1 MKKAIIVLLG
11 TLTLF
16 IACGEKEVEKPEN
29 LIGEDEMVDIL
40 YDITLLQA
48 IKSYRPKDLKDNNI
62 EVSTYVYKKYDI
74 DSITFAESQSY
85 YAANLEVYER
95 IHKKVKAKMEV
106 EKKKYEPEKDDE
118 EKGAKEQA
126 KDTVESE
133 EVKKDSL
140 NENKK

>member
-1 MKKAIIVLLG
+1 MKKAIVILLG

-16 IACGEKEVEKPEN
+16 TACGENEVEKPEN

-48 IKSYRPKDLKDNNI
+48 IKSYKPKNLRDNNVD
-62 EVSTYVYKKYDI
+62 VSTYVYKKYDI

-95 IHKKVKAKMEV
+95 IHKKVKAKMEE
-106 EKKKYEPEKDDE
+106 EKKKYKSEFDEKSE
-118 EKGAKEQA
+118 AINE
-126 KDTVESE
+126 E
-133 EVKKDSL
+133 EVIQDE
-140 NENKK
+140 NEK

>member
-16 IACGEKEVEKPEN
+16 TACGEKEVEKPEN

-48 IKSYRPKDLKDNNI
+48 IKSYRPKDLKDNNV

-74 DSITFAESQSY
+74 DSVTFAESQSY

-95 IHKKVKAKMEV
+95 IHKKVKDKMEI
-106 EKKKYEPEKDDE
+106 EKKKYEPEKDDK
-118 EKGAKEQA
+118 EKGVKEQT
-126 KDTVESE
+126 KDTLASG

>member
-11 TLTLF
+11 ALTLF
-16 IACGEKEVEKPEN
+16 TACGKKEVEKPEN

-48 IKSYRPKDLKDNNI
+48 IKSYRPKDLKDNNV

-95 IHKKVKAKMEV
+95 IHKKVKDRMEI
-106 EKKKYEPEKDDE
+106 EKKKYEPEKDAE
-118 EKGAKEQA
+118 EKGVNGQA
-126 KDTVESE
+126 KDTVVSE